1 MLHPLFGLFHLRE
14 LKRQWCAVLEQEES
28 KSSVY
33 IILLLDGDDDEES
46 YAVLQEAVKEYWT
59 TMKEY
64 YKDSGGWGGGLG
76 LSFGVTHPSVSCV
89 WKRQEDCNR
98 LRPLSYRGADVFI
111 LAFSLISKA
120 SYENVSK
127 KWIPELKHYAPGV
140 PIVLVGTKLGENDD
154 STLFMIL
161 KLLQFRLTLVLDV
174 DLNTEV
180 EEVDPSSEFAA
191 HDVEEDPTAKGVVS
205 LFRGFRLRPPVV
217 CGNTEAGNGGDDVH
231 KLGDLLVEREA
242 GDEIPYSE
250 ADGEIQLAE
259 AQGFGLWVGGVYIIL
274 LLDGDDDEESY
285 AVLQEAVKEYWTTM
299 KEYYKDSG
307 GWGGGLG
314 LSFGVTHPSVSC
326 VWKRQEDCNR
336 LRPLSYR
343 GADVFILAFS
353 LISKASYENV
363 SKKWIPELKHYAPGV
378 PIVLVGT
385 KLGENDDS
393 TLFMILKLLQFRL
406 TLVLDVDL
414 NAEVEE
420 VDPSSEFA
428 AHDVEED
435 PTAKGVVS
443 LFRGFR
449 LRPPVVCGNTEAGN
463 GGDDVHKLG
472 DLLVE
477 REAGDEIPYS
487 EADGEIQL
495 AEAQGFGLWVGGI
508 AREQRRS

>member
-1 MLHPLFGLFHLRE
+1 MVWSIGVKIQI
-14 LKRQWCAVLEQEES
+14 LKFLN
-28 KSSVY
+28 
-33 IILLLDGDDDEES
+33 
-46 YAVLQEAVKEYWT
+46 
-59 TMKEY
+59 
-64 YKDSGGWGGGLG
+64 
-76 LSFGVTHPSVSCV
+76 LSFSVVRS
-89 WKRQEDCNR
+89 EYN
-98 LRPLSYRGADVFI
+98 
-111 LAFSLISKA
+111 
-120 SYENVSK
+120 
-127 KWIPELKHYAPGV
+127 
-140 PIVLVGTKLGENDD
+140 TK
-154 STLFMIL
+154 
-161 KLLQFRLTLVLDV
+161 
-174 DLNTEV
+174 
-180 EEVDPSSEFAA
+180 
-191 HDVEEDPTAKGVVS
+191 
-205 LFRGFRLRPPVV
+205 
-217 CGNTEAGNGGDDVH
+217 
-231 KLGDLLVEREA
+231 
-242 GDEIPYSE
+242 
-250 ADGEIQLAE
+250 
-259 AQGFGLWVGGVYIIL
+259 
-274 LLDGDDDEESY
+274 
-285 AVLQEAVKEYWTTM
+285 
-299 KEYYKDSG
+299 SG

-443 LFRGFR
+443 LFRGFVRHLCFRRWRLVQR

-495 AEAQGFGLWVGGI
+495 AEAQGFGLGFLKN
-508 AREQRRS
+508 RKL